1 MAEPVTLLDID
12 EVKLCV
18 EYSESAYGDTHDEA
32 KDRAAHMIA
41 CVIQGG
47 GPCQCGLVP
56 DMVLRAAD
64 VAAVP
69 ARTKKERIYA
79 RLHSMTNWMRQ
90 EMGVPE

>member
-1 MAEPVTLLDID
+1 
-12 EVKLCV
+12 
-18 EYSESAYGDTHDEA
+18 
-32 KDRAAHMIA
+32 
-41 CVIQGG
+41 
-47 GPCQCGLVP
+47 CQCGLVP